1 MKRIAQLVIVA
12 IAVALLPVSTSS
24 AAIVGTKCS
33 KAGATKKTATATYIC
48 KKIGT
53 KLTWQKVI
61 KKAAAPKPSPTPSPS
76 STPTPTPT
84 PEPTPI
90 TPTPSPSPT
99 PKINYVTAAEAKVN
113 EPCEVTYATAYTLD
127 GPVLC
132 FQTWNLVDKAND
144 TVESR
149 AYRYVLEEYLS
160 KKEGKLSIIW
170 RIDPTTPEWKDKM
183 LSGMNAGARL
193 WETSPEGSAP
203 RYAFISHDPDW
214 LFDSFVK
221 EGLIKSESR
230 RATMFQGPC
239 NAGLTGAETRN
250 ESFWFYKFSQPGC
263 LTNAGFFQVPA
274 HEYTHYAQEVLSKQ
288 NHYKVGSLSWLN
300 EGLPSFI
307 GASLGPMSNMRN
319 DIRALWLIDLARTQ
333 KDLAYFSGGAQDL
346 HLQPNWGD
354 VYPLGA
360 IANEALVA
368 AVGFRAVK
376 QIYVELAN
384 NGTTYD
390 QAFIRTTGMNVARW
404 TELLQGYVDSVKQNN
419 PWTLQ
424 YLLQEVEKKKA

>member
-1 MKRIAQLVIVA
+1 MKRIVHTLILS
-12 IAVALLPVSTSS
+12 LLLTLNPISTS
-24 AAIVGTKCS
+24 AATISGTKCT
-33 KAGATKKTATATYIC
+33 KIGATKKTTNNTYLC
-48 KKIGT
+48 RKVGKK
-53 KLTWQKVI
+53 LLWQKVP
-61 KKAAAPKPSPTPSPS
+61 KRVAAPEPSASPSPS
-76 STPTPTPT
+76 STPTP
-84 PEPTPI
+84 EPTPI
-90 TPTPSPSPT
+90 APTPSPTPSPT
-99 PKINYVTAAEAKVN
+99 PKINYVSAAEAKVN
-113 EPCEVTYATAYTLD
+113 APCELDLATAYTLD

-132 FQTWNLVDKAND
+132 MKTWNLIEKVND

-149 AYRYVLEEYLS
+149 AFRYVLDEYLS
-160 KKEGKLSIIW
+160 KPEGKLSIIW
-170 RIDPTTPEWKDKM
+170 RIDPSTPEWKDKM
-183 LSGMNAGARL
+183 QTGMIAGARL
-193 WETSPEGSAP
+193 WGTSPEGSAP
-203 RYAFISHDPDW
+203 RYSFVSHDPDW
-214 LFDSFVK
+214 LFDAFVK

-288 NHYKVGSLSWLN
+288 GWNKVERVPWLD
-300 EGLPSFI
+300 EGLSSFI
-307 GASLGPMSNMRN
+307 GAALGPMSEMRN
-319 DIRALWLIDLARTQ
+319 DIRALWLTDLYRAKQ
-333 KDLAYFSGGAQDL
+333 SLAFFSRGIESVYRDST
-346 HLQPNWGD
+346 WGD

-368 AVGFRAVK
+368 AIGFQATK
-376 QIYVELAN
+376 QIYIELATDK
-384 NGTTYD
+384 TTYD
-390 QAFIRTTGMNVARW
+390 QAFIRATGLNLAKW

>member
-1 MKRIAQLVIVA
+1 MKRIAQLVIVG
-12 IAVALLPVSTSS
+12 IAFALFPISTSS

-48 KKIGT
+48 KKSGT
-53 KLTWQKVI
+53 KLTWQKVV
-61 KKAAAPKPSPTPSPS
+61 KKAAAPKPSATPSPS

-90 TPTPSPSPT
+90 TPTPTPSPT

-113 EPCEVTYATAYTLD
+113 APCEVDFTTAFTLD

-132 FQTWNLVDKAND
+132 LKTWNLVAKEND
-144 TVESR
+144 SVESR
-149 AYRYVLEEYLS
+149 AYRYVLEEYLARP
-160 KKEGKLSIIW
+160 EGKLSLIW
-170 RIDPTTPEWKDKM
+170 R
-183 LSGMNAGARL
+183 S
-193 WETSPEGSAP
+193 
-203 RYAFISHDPDW
+203 DPDW
-214 LFDSFVK
+214 LFDAFVK
-221 EGLIKSESR
+221 DGLIKSESR
-230 RATMFQGPC
+230 RANMFQGLC
-239 NAGLTGAETRN
+239 NAGLSGAETRD
-250 ESFWFYKFSQPGC
+250 ESFWFYKFSQAGC

-274 HEYTHYAQEVLSKQ
+274 HEYTHYAQEVLSKK
-288 NHYKVGSLSWLN
+288 NHYSENLPWLN

-307 GASLGPMSNMRN
+307 GSALGPMSNMRN

-333 KDLAYFSGGAQDL
+333 RDLAYFSLSKQEL
-346 HLQPNWGD
+346 YREPNWGD

-368 AVGFRAVK
+368 AVGFRSVK
-376 QIYVELAN
+376 QIYIELAN

-390 QAFIRTTGMNVARW
+390 QAVLRATGLNISKW
-404 TELLQGYVDSVKQNN
+404 TELLQGYVDSVKRNS

-424 YLLQEVEKKKA
+424 YLLDEVAKKKAS